1 MSAPLGDGHLL
12 FRSRMAD
19 LPRWIDHSK
28 VDSMAMLGAFLGW
41 VATAPAEMQRK
52 VEHLY
57 TIDHAMMT
65 MGTQV
70 LKPKL
75 PTGVDLQSFQCNTAN
90 CRRCTSLQGGYQF
103 KWYDARWVVAY
114 NRMKRDGA
122 VSLPMASSSPG
133 GGNGLRND
141 LPLPQDLVTS
151 TFRRPLLQETEEEEY
166 DENEHHFLQRAII
179 DEHAASN
186 LNRSACEVEWSRVR
200 ASKEFV
206 RPGDG

>member
-1 MSAPLGDGHLL
+1 
-12 FRSRMAD
+12 
-19 LPRWIDHSK
+19 
-28 VDSMAMLGAFLGW
+28 MLGAFLGW
-41 VATAPAEMQRK
+41 VATAPAEMQRE

-133 GGNGLRND
+133 GGSGLRND

-151 TFRRPLLQETEEEEY
+151 TFRRPPS
-166 DENEHHFLQRAII
+166 FRKRKR
-179 DEHAASN
+179 
-186 LNRSACEVEWSRVR
+186 RSTMRTSTTSSRGPSLTSTRRVI
-200 ASKEFV
+200 
-206 RPGDG
+206 